1 MYTLIVRDPKEA
13 VFKIVVALL
22 AYPVITVV
30 GAIGHAAAF
39 LPFPELAEAKFAVL
53 MVGRFAWN
61 VGGVIK
67 VLSKEILLLTV

>member
-13 VFKIVVALL
+13 VFEIVIAFL
-22 AYPVITVV
+22 AYPVIPVV
-30 GAIGHAAAF
+30 GAIGHAVAF
-39 LPFPELAEAKFAVL
+39 LPVPELAKAEFAVL

-61 VGGVIK
+61 VGGVIQ